1 MDPAKAAEELSK
13 GPLAFVI
20 DGEKAEVGP
29 EYFEVEKRLLLDG
42 KAVDT
47 IQVGG
52 ILILIE
58 I

>member
-1 MDPAKAAEELSK
+1 LSK
-13 GPLAFVI
+13 GSLAFVI